1 MHGYYWNWGHGPFWG
16 GGLFMVIFWIVIIF
30 VTISL
35 IKAILKGKTRQES
48 ALDILK
54 KRYATSEITKDEFN
68 LMRKEI
74 QS

>member
-16 GGLFMVIFWIVIIF
+16 GGPFMIVFWIVIIF
-30 VTISL
+30 VAISI
-35 IKAILKGKTRQES
+35 IKVLFKSGPRQES
-48 ALDILK
+48 AFLLLK

>member
-16 GGLFMVIFWIVIIF
+16 GGPFMIVFWIVIIF

-68 LMRKEI
+68 LMRKEL

>member
-16 GGLFMVIFWIVIIF
+16 GGPFMIVFWIVIIF

-48 ALDILK
+48 AVDILK

>member
-16 GGLFMVIFWIVIIF
+16 GGPFMIVFWIVIIF

>member
-16 GGLFMVIFWIVIIF
+16 GGPFMIVFWIVIIF
-30 VTISL
+30 VTISI
-35 IKAILKGKTRQES
+35 IKDLFKSGPRQES
-48 ALDILK
+48 ALDLLK

>member
-1 MHGYYWNWGHGPFWG
+1 MHGYYWNWGHGPFQG
-16 GGLFMVIFWIVIIF
+16 GGPFMIVFWIVIIF

>member
-1 MHGYYWNWGHGPFWG
+1 MHGYYWNWGHGPFG
-16 GGLFMVIFWIVIIF
+16 GGGPFMIVFWIVIIF